1 MASINKRTT
10 KGQTTYQVQIRLKGY
25 PQQTAT
31 FKRLTDAKKW
41 ASDTESDIRHGRHFK
56 TIESKKHTFAEM
68 IDRYIEK
75 KLPETPKSIKQRTP
89 QLLRWKK
96 ELGVYLLSEITAS
109 RIVEIKEK
117 MLSEKVPSGKK
128 RSPSTVVRYMAALSH
143 VFNTAVNEWEW
154 MDANPMRKVKRPKEP
169 RGRVRFLSDDERAR
183 LLNSASQYT
192 NPHIYAIIVLAL
204 STGMRQGEI
213 LNLKWND
220 MNLREGYLIIH
231 ESKNDERRRIPITGH
246 ALEILKKHNNIRR
259 IDTNFIFYG
268 NKPTSPYFIRNIWTE
283 LMARAEIEDF
293 KFHDLR
299 HSAASYLAMN
309 GASLAEIAEILG
321 HKTLQ
326 MVKRYAHL
334 SDSHTSSV
342 VASMNEKIFG

>member
-1 MASINKRTT
+1 MASIKKRTSN
-10 KGQTTYQVQIRLKGY
+10 GQTTYQVQVRLKGY

-56 TIESKKHTFAEM
+56 TIEAKKHTFAEM

-96 ELGVYLLSEITAS
+96 ELGAYLLSEITAS

-117 MLSEKVPSGKK
+117 MLSEKVPNGNK

-183 LLNSASQYT
+183 LLNSAKQYK

-213 LNLKWND
+213 LSLKHNDLNLK
-220 MNLREGYLIIH
+220 EGYLIIH
-231 ESKNDERRRIPITGH
+231 ESKNDERRRIPVAGH
-246 ALEILKKHNNIRR
+246 ALEVLKKHNAIRR

-268 NKPTSPYFIRNIWTE
+268 NKPNSPYFIRNIWSE

-342 VASMNEKIFG
+342 VASMNKKIFG